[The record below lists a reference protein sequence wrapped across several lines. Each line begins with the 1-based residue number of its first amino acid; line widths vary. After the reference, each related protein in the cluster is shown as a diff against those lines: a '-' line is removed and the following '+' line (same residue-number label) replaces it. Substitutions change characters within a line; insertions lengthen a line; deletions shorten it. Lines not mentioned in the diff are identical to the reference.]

1 MFAIDSLPFF
11 IQPASLLYFD
21 IHYHKLFEHYSLNVN
36 NDYEYGCNF
45 SLYNWVLLFHAD
57 SIYGLEP

>member
-36 NDYEYGCNF
+36 NEQTIHQYIDVAQILIKTTIF
-45 SLYNWVLLFHAD
+45 L
-57 SIYGLEP
+57 